1 MLLQV
6 RGESFSLVELVQ
18 GLIKSAVTYF
28 HDTAGIEEPKAATD
42 TEPIKKVLAS
52 ACKLCAEWRGL
63 MADAASA
70 TSLKGICQE
79 TYDRFAD
86 RLNTA
91 GVAWVREL
99 VKCMTP
105 DATEQMA
112 KAVFVDPTQGLA
124 DCLTT
129 LAMLKEIGDVEAR
142 IDKVGTSFS
151 QLADVMPFYSK
162 VSSVNK
168 SIMDDDKT
176 TTCERFC
183 KVVEENL
190 KDAVAMLDSE
200 VAKLSKLAEKFE
212 WLGRL

>member
-1 MLLQV
+1 
-6 RGESFSLVELVQ
+6 
-18 GLIKSAVTYF
+18 
-28 HDTAGIEEPKAATD
+28 
-42 TEPIKKVLAS
+42 
-52 ACKLCAEWRGL
+52 

-99 VKCMTP
+99 MKCMTP